1 MTEISPHLN
10 GAVVRATDQ
19 QGLGEEVQTPHP
31 PLMSPKG
38 LEQFPSLHVP
48 QLDQLVLTPTG
59 QDLPI
64 KDDLLD
70 PINTNYLNI
79 IIN

>member
-31 PLMSPKG
+31 PLMSPQG
-38 LEQFPSLHVP
+38 LDQFPSLHVP
-48 QLDQLVLTPTG
+48 QLDQFVLTPTG
-59 QDLPI
+59 QDPPI

-70 PINTNYLNI
+70 PNNTKHIN
-79 IIN
+79 